1 MTETVTRRGR
11 PKGTGIDDGDRLA
24 AIARLLADNPEM
36 RPTTAIKAIG
46 VSDPS
51 IIRRLRDK
59 YAEVAKSLAA
69 ELPRPQVPVENAA
82 QSLSKNSDMPPVE
95 VKKLAAAARMTE
107 AAAKPARRPRT
118 VAATAASSNRRQA
131 EPLPALAAVGV
142 KTSATPAPAR
152 KPKKEPAVAAA
163 VAPAAERDT
172 TTTARSPRVAKR
184 PSAPN
189 RPARATKPAGAA
201 PAPIA
206 TEPPAAIE
214 ARDAGP
220 VTTTAHSETTRTS
233 AVAAEV
239 APAAAP
245 ATAATTGPT
254 ATPRPTAPDDIVCS
268 LLGLG
273 LAATS
278 TAFAAQAM
286 FTNSFARTPFV
297 TLALRQQ
304 LALNEWALRLVP
316 APRPAR
322 KTAS

>member
-24 AIARLLADNPEM
+24 AIARLIADNPEM

-69 ELPRPQVPVENAA
+69 EMARPQATVDVAA
-82 QSLSKNSDMPPVE
+82 PTPPPKPEVTPVE
-95 VKKLAAAARMTE
+95 VKQLAAAARMSDV
-107 AAAKPARRPRT
+107 AGKPSRRPRT

-131 EPLPALAAVGV
+131 EPNPPAAVA
-142 KTSATPAPAR
+142 SAPAMPPAR
-152 KPKKEPAVAAA
+152 KPRKNSAVAAA
-163 VAPAAERDT
+163 VASAPERDT
-172 TTTARSPRVAKR
+172 TTATRSPLAAKR
-184 PSAPN
+184 PSAPH

-214 ARDAGP
+214 ARDAGT

-245 ATAATTGPT
+245 APAATTGPT
-254 ATPRPTAPDDIVCS
+254 ATPRSTATDDIVCS

-286 FTNSFARTPFV
+286 LTNSFARTPFV

-316 APRPAR
+316 VPRPAR

>member
-24 AIARLLADNPEM
+24 AIARLIADNPEM

-59 YAEVAKSLAA
+59 YAQVAKSLAA
-69 ELPRPQVPVENAA
+69 EMARPQATVEIAA
-82 QSLSKNSDMPPVE
+82 PKLSANSGLPPVE
-95 VKKLAAAARMTE
+95 IEQLAATARIAG

-131 EPLPALAAVGV
+131 EPTPFAAVAGASPV
-142 KTSATPAPAR
+142 AVPPARRPKKTS
-152 KPKKEPAVAAA
+152 AVAAA
-163 VAPAAERDT
+163 VAPAPERDNT
-172 TTTARSPRVAKR
+172 IAAHSLPAAKR
-184 PSAPN
+184 PSVPR
-189 RPARATKPAGAA
+189 RPARARKPAGAA
-201 PAPIA
+201 PAPTA
-206 TEPPAAIE
+206 TQPTTATE

-220 VTTTAHSETTRTS
+220 VTTTAHSETTRIS

-239 APAAAP
+239 APAAATAP
-245 ATAATTGPT
+245 AATTGPT
-254 ATPRPTAPDDIVCS
+254 ATPRSTATDDVVCS

-286 FTNSFARTPFV
+286 LTNSFARTPFV

-316 APRPAR
+316 APRPVR

>member
-69 ELPRPQVPVENAA
+69 ELPRPQVPVENETPP
-82 QSLSKNSDMPPVE
+82 LSTNSDMPPVE

-131 EPLPALAAVGV
+131 EPNPPAAVA
-142 KTSATPAPAR
+142 SAPPAAMPPAR
-152 KPKKEPAVAAA
+152 KPGKKSAVAAA
-163 VAPAAERDT
+163 VAPAAERDS

-189 RPARATKPAGAA
+189 RAARATKPAGAA
-201 PAPIA
+201 PAPTA

-286 FTNSFARTPFV
+286 LTNSFARTPFV

-316 APRPAR
+316 VPRPAR